1 MPSLSTQTQTLSHRK
16 FLMTDD
22 PSGTIIASTRG
33 FSLSIVATAH
43 FPSTPR
49 SSGHELLPACTQVKY
64 CLSKQTY
71 IYGHVPQLLFNFSE
85 KEYSLPWQIDAIFS
99 PFDHRL
105 VLFPC
110 SEFSFVEI
118 EVGCGHIYTVAF
130 IIGGHWLVIIDF
142 YLAVSQ

>member
-16 FLMTDD
+16 FSMIDD

-71 IYGHVPQLLFNFSE
+71 MDTLNYCLISARKNIH
-85 KEYSLPWQIDAIFS
+85 
-99 PFDHRL
+99 
-105 VLFPC
+105 
-110 SEFSFVEI
+110 
-118 EVGCGHIYTVAF
+118 
-130 IIGGHWLVIIDF
+130 
-142 YLAVSQ
+142 YLDK